1 MLRLGLLVCALALA
15 GLSSW
20 SAEAASPVPS
30 SAESEL
36 LHRRLELEG
45 VVEWRGG
52 QQGWMQLLPSKRPPK
67 VTVLHLWSP
76 RCGPCV
82 AELPLLS
89 RMIDAWRSEPAV
101 RFLVVAD
108 HGDDGD
114 GSELLAFVQSHPAL
128 WRSLPLLRLRDQR
141 LRDALGVAV
150 QPLTML
156 LDEQKVVRQVF
167 VGPLSGRNL
176 GSAIA
181 RLREAVR

>member
-1 MLRLGLLVCALALA
+1 VRRRWLLFCALAFA
-15 GLSSW
+15 GPLSRP
-20 SAEAASPVPS
+20 AEAASPVPQ
-30 SAESEL
+30 ATESEL
-36 LHRRLELEG
+36 LHRRIQLDG
-45 VVEWRGG
+45 VVEW
-52 QQGWMQLLPSKRPPK
+52 QGRQHGWLQLLPSSRPAQ

-76 RCGPCV
+76 RCVPCV

-89 RMIDAWRSEPAV
+89 RMVDAWRSEPTV

-114 GSELLAFVQSHPAL
+114 GSDLLTFAQSHPAL
-128 WRSLPLLRLRDQR
+128 WRLLPLLRMRDER
-141 LRDALGVAV
+141 LRDSLGVMV
-150 QPLTML
+150 QPLTLL